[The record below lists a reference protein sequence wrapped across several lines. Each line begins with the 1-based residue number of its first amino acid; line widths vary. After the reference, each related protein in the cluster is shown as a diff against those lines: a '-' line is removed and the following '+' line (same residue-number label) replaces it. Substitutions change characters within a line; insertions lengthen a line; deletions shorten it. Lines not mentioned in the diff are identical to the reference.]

1 MRRQEH
7 IDHLRDLV
15 RIVEENIFKVAS
27 HDDLHKVED
36 TLLALKKRVEDNE
49 VEVKSREARLLNLH
63 SDKFNLTLDVDTNR
77 RARSDFETSNKN
89 LSDVRAN
96 YDKLLLE
103 HSRLKSENQAL
114 DRQHRDAKA
123 DLTGISERK
132 LLRVDKKTLDH
143 QGLAKNL
150 SVNRFELK
158 ENSDKKGS

>member
-1 MRRQEH
+1 
-7 IDHLRDLV
+7 
-15 RIVEENIFKVAS
+15 VEENIFKVAS